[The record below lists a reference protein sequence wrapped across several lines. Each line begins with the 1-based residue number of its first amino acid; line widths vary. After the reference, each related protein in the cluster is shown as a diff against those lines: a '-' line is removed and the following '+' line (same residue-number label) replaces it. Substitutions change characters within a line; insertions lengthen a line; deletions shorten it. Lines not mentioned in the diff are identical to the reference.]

1 MNMLFIRSL
10 TVSFFV
16 LFSFGLAAQQNHFI
30 YFQTENKQP
39 FYVKLDKKLLSSSAS
54 GYLIVPKLQDGAYT
68 LTIGFPKNIWPEQNI
83 TCSVNKKDD
92 GYLLKNFG
100 DKGWGLFNLQTLEVV
115 MAAQKAAADQAV
127 ILVNKTDDFSKTLS
141 NVIND
146 PSIAKT
152 EEVKPVIKEEIKPVE
167 EIKKEEPVKLV
178 IKEEVKPVN
187 ETKKED
193 VKPVIKEEI
202 KPVEE
207 IKKEDPIKSAPQ
219 ITKLLSSTGTDGT
232 EMIYV
237 DVING
242 KPDTVRLFI
251 PVEITSPAIK
261 PEKKAE
267 EPKVEIKKE
276 EAKNADAKFID
287 ITLPNPNAKVDSA
300 TILSEPVIITEKKAE
315 VVKASETANENIVKP
330 VMVNSDCKNF
340 ATEEDFLKLR
350 KKMAAANNDD
360 DMVAVAKKIFKSK
373 CFTTEQIKNLSV
385 LFLKDEGKYKIF
397 DTAYPFVS
405 DSHNFSTLEAQLTDA
420 YFISRFK
427 VMLRH

>member
-1 MNMLFIRSL
+1 MLFIRSL
-10 TVSFFV
+10 TVSFLVF
-16 LFSFGLAAQQNHFI
+16 FSFGLTAQQNHFI

-83 TCSVNKKDD
+83 TCSINKKDD

-207 IKKEDPIKSAPQ
+207 IKKEDPVKPATQ
-219 ITKLLSSTGTDGT
+219 ITKLLSSTGADGT

-267 EPKVEIKKE
+267 EPEVEIKKE

-300 TILSEPVIITEKKAE
+300 TILSEPVIITEKKAD

>member
-1 MNMLFIRSL
+1 MTIAKKAIKKN
-10 TVSFFV
+10 T
-16 LFSFGLAAQQNHFI
+16 AAKTQQNHFI

-127 ILVNKTDDFSKTLS
+127 ILVNKTDDFSKTLT

-219 ITKLLSSTGTDGT
+219 IIKLLSSTGTNGT

-276 EAKNADAKFID
+276 EAKNVDAKFID

>member
-1 MNMLFIRSL
+1 MLFIRSL
-10 TVSFFV
+10 TVSFLVF
-16 LFSFGLAAQQNHFI
+16 FSFGLTAQQNHFI

-83 TCSVNKKDD
+83 TCSINKKDD

-115 MAAQKAAADQAV
+115 MATQKAAADQAV

-207 IKKEDPIKSAPQ
+207 IKKEDPVKPATQ
-219 ITKLLSSTGTDGT
+219 ITKLLSSTGADGT

-267 EPKVEIKKE
+267 EPEVEIKKE

-300 TILSEPVIITEKKAE
+300 TILSEPVIITEKKAD

-350 KKMAAANNDD
+350 KKMAAADNDD
-360 DMVAVAKKIFKSK
+360 DMVAVAKRIFKSK

>member
-1 MNMLFIRSL
+1 MLFIRSL
-10 TVSFFV
+10 TVSFLVF
-16 LFSFGLAAQQNHFI
+16 FSFGLTAQQNHFI

-207 IKKEDPIKSAPQ
+207 IKKEDPVKPATQ
-219 ITKLLSSTGTDGT
+219 ITKLLSSTGADGT

-267 EPKVEIKKE
+267 EPEVEIKKE

-300 TILSEPVIITEKKAE
+300 SILSAPVIITEKKAE
-315 VVKASETANENIVKP
+315 VVKAPATANENIVKP

-350 KKMAAANNDD
+350 KKMAAADNDD
-360 DMVAVAKKIFKSK
+360 DMVAVAKRIFKSK

>member
-1 MNMLFIRSL
+1 MLFIRSL

-16 LFSFGLAAQQNHFI
+16 LFSFGLVAQQNHFI
-30 YFQTENKQP
+30 YLQTENKQP

-207 IKKEDPIKSAPQ
+207 IKKEDPVKPAPQ
-219 ITKLLSSTGTDGT
+219 ITKLLSSTGADGT

-267 EPKVEIKKE
+267 EPEVEIKKE

-300 TILSEPVIITEKKAE
+300 TILSEPVIITEKKAD

-373 CFTTEQIKNLSV
+373 CLTTEQIKNLSV